1 MPILLVVLVL
11 QALVPG
17 ATSFAALARYDSAR
31 IAASAGPGGLP

>member
-1 MPILLVVLVL
+1 MPILLLVLAL

-17 ATSFAALARYDSAR
+17 ATTFASIARYDSAR